1 MSDITDADKRAFLA
15 ELVALSSVER
25 QQPGDITRN
34 DFQLAAGVSYA
45 TACARLRDLVAA
57 GHLTRHQV
65 LLDTGHMGAVYRP
78 TKAAG

>member
-1 MSDITDADKRAFLA
+1 MTDIDKAALLA
-15 ELVALSSVER
+15 ELVALSSVEH
-25 QQPGDITRN
+25 QQPGDITVR
-34 DFQLAAGVSYA
+34 DFEIAANVCRA
-45 TACARLRDLVAA
+45 TACRRLGDLVVA